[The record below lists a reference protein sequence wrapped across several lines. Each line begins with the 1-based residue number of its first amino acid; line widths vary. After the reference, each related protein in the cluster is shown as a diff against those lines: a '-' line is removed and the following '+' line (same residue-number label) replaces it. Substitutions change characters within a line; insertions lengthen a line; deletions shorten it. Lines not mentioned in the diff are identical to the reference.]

1 MASVSVIISVAI
13 TTLATCALSQSYIRP
28 MIGYT
33 ELSWTDSNTFCE
45 LSYGTALASIHNDT
59 QNNEA
64 KSLCPT
70 SAPSTGCWIGG
81 NDGYVYS
88 YEWLDG
94 TPFDYGSD
102 LSGGAGP
109 WDGGNPDRSG
119 GEHCLEIFQDGWNDG
134 RCEDAKPFLCN
145 HPSSGSYIPHT
156 DTPLSW
162 NDSNTFC
169 KSSYGT
175 TLASIH
181 NDTQNDEANS
191 LCPTGAPTYSCWIG
205 GNDGYVAWYDAGL
218 SYEWL
223 DGTAFDYGSD
233 LSGGVGPW
241 SGGNPDINDGREHCL
256 EIYQDGDGWNDAP
269 KCENDK
275 PFLCNH
281 PFPRSY
287 ISHTDITLS
296 WNDSNA
302 FCEFSYGTTLA
313 SIHSD
318 AQNDEAG
325 LLCPTSG
332 PTDACWIGG
341 NDHNSYS
348 EWLDGTPFDYGHDTS
363 GGVYPWLSGNPDGG
377 TEHCLELR
385 QDNRW
390 NDNECDNLRPPIC
403 NYPTSNPTEMTQNP
417 TNMPTSNPTKI
428 PTTNPTDT
436 PTPRPTKNPTT
447 NPTKMPTTNP
457 TQTPTTNP
465 TTTPTH
471 HPTTVAPSRAPT
483 PRPTNP
489 GDAACG
495 DRITGAYNDENVTF
509 IVHLPFV
516 GNLQFDASS
525 SDFSVTDIEA
535 FTKLDMPLGSN
546 ADGYETV
553 SLYNLPVGKYK
564 FKIWSTV
571 DTTGT
576 FDVEIICESANPT
589 PSPTLAT
596 QTPSAPPTPLDY
608 TPNPTNNPT
617 KSTYPTKSPTIDPT
631 KTPTNNPSNQ
641 PSILPTNTPI
651 IAPSKTPINVPS
663 ETPTNNPSNLPSIAP
678 LIEPSNDPSISPSK
692 YPSSPPTE
700 YPTEEPTVPT
710 FEPSFYPSLEPTH
723 PSPTTDVQV
732 TSTDSQDESD
742 DDDGELSDLVDG
754 FIAWDL
760 KTLILVIGCLV
771 LCIVVVIGLCVFL
784 KYQKKKMGIQKSQ
797 EISIKI
803 TSKPK
808 MMSSNFQP
816 TAIARVIS
824 APPKVI
830 ARNQKVIRVKSKPKE
845 RKVVERHGRQNKHV
859 ELEELKHQAGEI
871 RNMRHIVRMESSS
884 AEEGLKIT
892 EEGLKITEEG
902 SQENVAKYHKKHTI
916 GSDANEPIM
925 YGNEYDVD
933 YIPEFEVMKQNEP
946 MFVEQRSTG
955 TDHDFQEQTTGSG
968 VNEQIVY
975 GNEYDVDYIQED
987 VEVQEQTTGGGVKE
1001 QIVYND
1007 EYDVD
1012 YIQGYYD

>member
-81 NDGYVYS
+81 NDGYVY
-88 YEWLDG
+88 
-94 TPFDYGSD
+94 
-102 LSGGAGP
+102 
-109 WDGGNPDRSG
+109 
-119 GEHCLEIFQDGWNDG
+119 
-134 RCEDAKPFLCN
+134 
-145 HPSSGSYIPHT
+145 
-156 DTPLSW
+156 
-162 NDSNTFC
+162 
-169 KSSYGT
+169 
-175 TLASIH
+175 
-181 NDTQNDEANS
+181 
-191 LCPTGAPTYSCWIG
+191 
-205 GNDGYVAWYDAGL
+205 

-417 TNMPTSNPTKI
+417 TNMPTSNPTKIPTTNPTDTPTPRPTKNPTTNPTKTPTSDPTKIPTTNPTDTPTPRPTKNPTTNPTKTPTSDPTKI

-663 ETPTNNPSNLPSIAP
+663 KT
-678 LIEPSNDPSISPSK
+678 PSK
-692 YPSSPPTE
+692 T
-700 YPTEEPTVPT
+700 
-710 FEPSFYPSLEPTH
+710 
-723 PSPTTDVQV
+723 QV

-884 AEEGLKIT
+884 AEE
-892 EEGLKITEEG
+892 
-902 SQENVAKYHKKHTI
+902 
-916 GSDANEPIM
+916 
-925 YGNEYDVD
+925 
-933 YIPEFEVMKQNEP
+933 
-946 MFVEQRSTG
+946 
-955 TDHDFQEQTTGSG
+955 
-968 VNEQIVY
+968 
-975 GNEYDVDYIQED
+975 
-987 VEVQEQTTGGGVKE
+987 
-1001 QIVYND
+1001 
-1007 EYDVD
+1007 
-1012 YIQGYYD
+1012 